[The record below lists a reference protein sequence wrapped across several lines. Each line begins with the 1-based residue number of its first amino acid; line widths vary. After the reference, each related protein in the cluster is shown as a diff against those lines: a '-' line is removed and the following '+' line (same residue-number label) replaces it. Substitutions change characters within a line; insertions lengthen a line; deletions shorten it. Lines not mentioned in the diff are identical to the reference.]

1 MLATFLLPSAPRKIF
16 CSPSVISDI
25 SVRQASLSEELFDA
39 AEEHALRVLLD
50 AWNDAAASDLSVFH
64 KVGPEKNS
72 IEPSPLLILLPRD
85 ATLAR
90 HSLMPRKHF
99 SSRGYWRG
107 CRACGRGC
115 HEFATR
121 KRVPWN
127 LSLYCGRTSKN
138 DVSMKEEWVQAGVTI
153 CNVGDGVGEGKC
165 CDVTQGAQ
173 QQI

>member
-64 KVGPEKNS
+64 KVGPEDPDS

-85 ATLAR
+85 ATVR
-90 HSLMPRKHF
+90 
-99 SSRGYWRG
+99 
-107 CRACGRGC
+107 
-115 HEFATR
+115 
-121 KRVPWN
+121 
-127 LSLYCGRTSKN
+127 
-138 DVSMKEEWVQAGVTI
+138 
-153 CNVGDGVGEGKC
+153 
-165 CDVTQGAQ
+165 
-173 QQI
+173 